1 MSHLGH
7 KVSVLP
13 TLSMFVQYYYLIQRW
28 GEKYSLVCSKFSVR
42 GLSGSQ
48 VCPRSILLQAII
60 NQHFYFCCYALNQG
74 RKMHWAWSCD
84 WGPMNEQDKED
95 LVQVE
100 NFGFNLWR
108 LCLLH
113 QHVLEFWG
121 TKILSLLGTQR
132 GWFREENRQ
141 GEVKQQVI
149 DNIWTRVH
157 G

>member
-13 TLSMFVQYYYLIQRW
+13 TLSMFVQHYYLIQRW

-74 RKMHWAWSCD
+74 RKYHKHALGLIMWLGS
-84 WGPMNEQDKED
+84 NE
-95 LVQVE
+95 
-100 NFGFNLWR
+100 W
-108 LCLLH
+108 
-113 QHVLEFWG
+113 
-121 TKILSLLGTQR
+121 T
-132 GWFREENRQ
+132 RQ
-141 GEVKQQVI
+141 GRLSASRELWLQPMKVVSLAPTCSWILGHQDTKSLRDSERMIQGGEQ
-149 DNIWTRVH
+149 TR
-157 G
+157 GG